1 VIQKGRRL
9 VLEVNAIWKDYEGHP
24 LLKGI
29 SFSVAEGETVCLL
42 GSSGSGKTTLLRI
55 IAGLE
60 MCDSGE
66 VKWDGKDLAGMPV
79 HKRRFGLMFQEYALF
94 PHQSVAQNVAF
105 GLRMQGA
112 PKEKI
117 NQRVSLLLEQMN
129 MKAFANR
136 HVTDLSGGE
145 QQRVA
150 LARALAPDPRLL
162 MLDEPLGALDR
173 TLSEQLAGELRRLLK
188 QTAIPAI
195 YVTHNQ
201 VEAFTIADRILLL
214 HEGQIVQAG
223 TPEEVYRHPVSVWAA
238 EFLGLQNLLEGE
250 VVGTQPL
257 RVQTLLGSLRC
268 DSRLNENLSAGDNV
282 TLLIEPS
289 AFSLEPMGPDQ
300 EAISAVVEDQVF
312 QGEGYRVDLRY
323 SEGKTLR
330 FFIDRKLPSEG
341 KVQFWLNPSAI
352 TCLDA

>member
-1 VIQKGRRL
+1 M
-9 VLEVNAIWKDYEGHP
+9 LEVKDIWKNYEGQP

-29 SFSVAEGETVCLL
+29 SFSVAEGETICLL
-42 GSSGSGKTTLLRI
+42 GPSGSGKTTLLRI

-60 MCDSGE
+60 PPESGSVRWE
-66 VKWDGKDLAGMPV
+66 GEDMAGMPV

-94 PHQSVAQNVAF
+94 PHQSVAENIAF

-112 PKEKI
+112 ARNQI
-117 NQRVSLLLEQMN
+117 DQRVSQLLEQVN
-129 MKAFANR
+129 MSGFSSR
-136 HVTDLSGGE
+136 RVTDLSGGE

-150 LARALAPDPRLL
+150 LARALAPRPRLL

-188 QTAIPAI
+188 QSAIPAI

-201 VEAFTIADRILLL
+201 VEAFTVADRILLL
-214 HEGQIVQAG
+214 HEGQIMQTG
-223 TPEEVYRHPVSVWAA
+223 TPEQVYQHPACVWAA
-238 EFLGLQNLLEGE
+238 EFLGLRNLLEGE
-250 VVGTQPL
+250 VVETRPL
-257 RVQTLLGSLRC
+257 CVQTMLGQFRC
-268 DSRLNENLSAGDNV
+268 DSQAGRSLEAGDKV

-289 AFSLEPMGPDQ
+289 AFRLQPADEDQ
-300 EAISAVVEDQVF
+300 QAISAKVEDQVF

-323 SEGKTLR
+323 AGEKSLR
-330 FFIDRKLPSEG
+330 FFIDKKLPLEG
-341 KVQFWLNPSAI
+341 EIRFWLDPNAI